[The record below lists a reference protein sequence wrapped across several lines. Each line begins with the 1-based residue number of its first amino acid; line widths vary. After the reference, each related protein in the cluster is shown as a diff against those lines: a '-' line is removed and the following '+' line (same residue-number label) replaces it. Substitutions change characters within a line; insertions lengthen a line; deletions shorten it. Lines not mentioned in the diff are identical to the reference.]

1 MRLWI
6 ISGSFFISDQSLPN
20 PCITLAIL
28 KQFTL
33 NICCR
38 AGVSA
43 RSRSS
48 QEEMW
53 VGFKY
58 QEAGQ
63 RQVLG
68 ASAAQVMHQD
78 SSHSSSP
85 CCLLNTVRAKS
96 FCLTA
101 ALYPISLVP
110 SYAHSLFKSNNLSCS
125 RNVQRIPYLQIDV
138 SLLNNRGTR
147 SAEET
152 LSCCSVTQLLAG
164 QICT

>member
-20 PCITLAIL
+20 PYITLAIL

-33 NICCR
+33 NICRR

-58 QEAGQ
+58 QAAGQ

-68 ASAAQVMHQD
+68 ASAAQVMH
-78 SSHSSSP
+78 
-85 CCLLNTVRAKS
+85 LNR
-96 FCLTA
+96 TA
-101 ALYPISLVP
+101 ATAPHPAVFWTQWEPRASALQLHCTPLAWFP
-110 SYAHSLFKSNNLSCS
+110 AMLTHFS
-125 RNVQRIPYLQIDV
+125 RATTYLAAGMYSEFHIFRLMCRFWTTEGQEVQKKR
-138 SLLNNRGTR
+138 
-147 SAEET
+147 
-152 LSCCSVTQLLAG
+152 
-164 QICT
+164 